1 MKRFVVK
8 QKSDEED
15 IWLKL
20 VWNNGVP
27 EWSFIQKEAMIFATR
42 NEAYTFCY
50 RNKIPDVLFKTIV
63 L

>member
-8 QKSDEED
+8 QKSEDED

-20 VWNNGVP
+20 VCKNGMP

-50 RNKIPDVLFKTIV
+50 QNKIENVFYKTYK

>member
-1 MKRFVVK
+1 MKRYVVK

-20 VWNNGVP
+20 VWNNGLP

-50 RNKIPDVLFKTIV
+50 RNKIENVLFKTTTI
-63 L
+63 